1 MSKSIPEIYKT
12 ARKHLKLT
20 QKEIAK
26 KMEMSDGIISQVET
40 GKNQTPNY
48 FYTKFLIEQGI
59 NPYYLIGKSD
69 EIEGRKADINSEEYE
84 ALKQELE
91 DLKLVN
97 EELKQKYQW
106 MEGILR
112 MLKIDPDDNNLKKED
127 N

>member
-1 MSKSIPEIYKT
+1 MIKSIGERYKS
-12 ARKHLKLT
+12 ARKFLGMTLKDVYEQT
-20 QKEIAK
+20 GVSSS
-26 KMEMSDGIISQVET
+26 MISRVET
-40 GKNQTPNY
+40 EKFDNPNY
-48 FYTKFLIEQGI
+48 QHTKFLIEQGI

-69 EIEGRKADINSEEYE
+69 EIEGRKADINTEEHE

>member
-12 ARKHLKLT
+12 AREHLKLT

-26 KMEMSDGIISQVET
+26 KLGMSGGIISQVET

-69 EIEGRKADINSEEYE
+69 EIEGRKADINTEEHE

-91 DLKLVN
+91 DLKVAYQKL
-97 EELKQKYQW
+97 EEKQEWLEK
-106 MEGILR
+106 L
-112 MLKIDPDDNNLKKED
+112 LKIKIDEKGNIQQNHI
-127 N
+127 

>member
-12 ARKHLKLT
+12 ARKYLKLT
-20 QKEIAK
+20 QQDIAD
-26 KMEMSDGIISQVET
+26 ELGMSDNIISQVET

-69 EIEGRKADINSEEYE
+69 EIEGRKADINVEKNE

-91 DLKLVN
+91 DLKVAYQKL
-97 EELKQKYQW
+97 EEKQEWLEK
-106 MEGILR
+106 L
-112 MLKIDPDDNNLKKED
+112 LKIKIDEKGNIQQNHT
-127 N
+127 

>member
-12 ARKHLKLT
+12 ARKYLKLT
-20 QKEIAK
+20 QQDIADK
-26 KMEMSDGIISQVET
+26 LGMSDNIISQVET

-69 EIEGRKADINSEEYE
+69 EIEGRKADINVEKNE

-91 DLKLVN
+91 DLKVAYQKL
-97 EELKQKYQW
+97 EEKQEWLEK
-106 MEGILR
+106 L
-112 MLKIDPDDNNLKKED
+112 LKIKIDEKGNIQQNHT
-127 N
+127 